1 MKLHLNGGPASHE
14 KYKKIRDHF
23 LLELGSWLKNCSPM
37 AEKFFCNF
45 QRKTRK
51 KLFRKL
57 FPLSEISKT
66 LQVIFHESFDWNKS
80 KTICHIS
87 RFENEEKFSNGF
99 RRAQKFFMVF
109 ARHREAKKYH
119 KFSAFFNVK
128 VSFLQECQWHR
139 LRRREELKHKLL
151 SQLVPTR
158 KLVWNNNL
166 SFRPPF
172 RPPSR
177 CENFLAFF
185 GL

>member
-1 MKLHLNGGPASHE
+1 MEAQPRMKNIKRLGTIFFWSWALDW
-14 KYKKIRDHF
+14 KIVHQ
-23 LLELGSWLKNCSPM
+23 WLRNSFAISSGRRGKNC
-37 AEKFFCNF
+37 FGN
-45 QRKTRK
+45 
-51 KLFRKL
+51 